1 VCRAWQA
8 ALEDL
13 PIPLVKIPDGQ
24 LGLQFCRW
32 AMLAQP
38 RVSELH
44 QSSNLDLAV
53 HAVQALQ
60 HKVRLG
66 ASPLGVMQCTTV

>member
-1 VCRAWQA
+1 MCRAWRD
-8 ALEDL
+8 ALADL
-13 PIPLVKIPDGQ
+13 PIPLVEIPDGQ
-24 LGLQFCRW
+24 EGLQVCRW

-44 QSSNLDLAV
+44 QLSNLDLAL

-60 HKVRLG
+60 HKVRFG
-66 ASPLGVMQCTTV
+66 ISGSV